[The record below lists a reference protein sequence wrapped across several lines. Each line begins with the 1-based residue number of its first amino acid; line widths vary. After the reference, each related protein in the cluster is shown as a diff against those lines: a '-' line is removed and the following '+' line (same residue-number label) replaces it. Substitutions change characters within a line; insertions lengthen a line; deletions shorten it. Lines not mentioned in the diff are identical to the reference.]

1 MSEHVVTVS
10 DLTVSDDT
18 DPFNFSVTERFT
30 LLEGARE
37 SGTTLLALALAGRF
51 RPISGTITVGEDQ
64 GPVGPRALF
73 HRVGLAGVPEI
84 DSLDRHVRYSTFVRD
99 HIAWSSPWYARSN
112 PNSPQ
117 WRAYEHFAELIG
129 FDTSTDPDTPV
140 GGLHPAQRFRLRVL
154 LALIDRPTADYLV
167 VDDIDA
173 VKSLALRDDLITS
186 LVALAADIPVVALTA
201 NPAPAA
207 VARIDLGGT
216 R

>member
-1 MSEHVVTVS
+1 M
-10 DLTVSDDT
+10 
-18 DPFNFSVTERFT
+18 
-30 LLEGARE
+30 
-37 SGTTLLALALAGRF
+37 
-51 RPISGTITVGEDQ
+51 
-64 GPVGPRALF
+64 
-73 HRVGLAGVPEI
+73 
-84 DSLDRHVRYSTFVRD
+84 
-99 HIAWSSPWYARSN
+99 
-112 PNSPQ
+112 
-117 WRAYEHFAELIG
+117 
-129 FDTSTDPDTPV
+129 